1 MKIKYLLLT
10 LLTLIIVGCSEA
22 DPLKES
28 YVQDCSAD
36 GAAPELCSCLFD
48 YAKMNMSDIELMSS
62 DFTSDYRQENN
73 IPMPGNTPMPGE
85 DERILVDPDCF
96 GMCETKP
103 NPDYQEP
110 ASQENI
116 ASIVMDAF
124 AACY

>member
-10 LLTLIIVGCSEA
+10 LLTLIIVGCSEP

-73 IPMPGNTPMPGE
+73 IPMPGEAGE
-85 DERILVDPDCF
+85 DEYLEILVDPDCF
-96 GMCETKP
+96 GMCEMKP

-124 AACY
+124 SACN